1 MIRLTA
7 ISICAFCLALVSSH
21 AQEPNCSDPQTQ
33 FEMNVC
39 SGQDYDA
46 ADKRLNETWKTVFA
60 SLKQWDK
67 EVWQDGSSA
76 PSRADALLKS
86 QRAWIDYRD
95 GHCEAEAEG
104 FHGGTILP
112 LVRNTCLTE
121 MAQRRTAEL
130 LSLTEGN

>member
-1 MIRLTA
+1 MRFIV
-7 ISICAFCLALVSSH
+7 ISVNFLCLFSASSF
-21 AQEPNCSDPQTQ
+21 AQEPNCADPQSQ

-39 SGQDYDA
+39 SGRDYDA
-46 ADKRLNETWKTVFA
+46 ADEKLNTAWKTVFA

-104 FHGGTILP
+104 FHGGSILP

-121 MAQRRTAEL
+121 ITERRTAEL

>member
-1 MIRLTA
+1 MRL
-7 ISICAFCLALVSSH
+7 SAFLIGFLIASTNTSL
-21 AQEPNCSDPQTQ
+21 AQEPNCDNQQSQ

-39 SGQDYDA
+39 SGRDYDA
-46 ADKRLNETWKTVFA
+46 ADEKLNTTWKTVFA
-60 SLKQWDK
+60 AMKQWDK
-67 EVWQDGSSA
+67 EVWQDGTSA

-112 LVRNTCLTE
+112 LVRNTCLTD
-121 MAQRRTAEL
+121 MTQKRTAEL